1 MPYVPDLSD
10 PRYRDEVGW
19 FLYYEKHGR
28 DQYGGSYDDERLA
41 NSRALLDE
49 VLGHC
54 GQAQAW
60 LYEKT
65 VISIGCGCTGDL
77 SAWPAAVKIA
87 VDPLLYVYQKLG
99 MLVEDA
105 AGTSRTIYV
114 AVGIEEIPLL
124 DACADLVICR
134 NALDHMPRPEEALR
148 QIHRLLKPDGVFF
161 LSVDIGGLPT
171 PDEPTV
177 FSVESLLALLQD
189 YVEILMQN
197 DSYPPHSD
205 YRVCSVRILARK
217 RARGGLILDKEAVL
231 QAYIGTLGQDGMA
244 EVASQG

>member
-1 MPYVPDLSD
+1 MPHVPDLSD

-19 FLYYEKHGR
+19 FLYYEKYGR
-28 DQYGGSYDDERLA
+28 DQLGGSYNDERLA
-41 NSRALLDE
+41 YSRMLLDE

-54 GQAQAW
+54 GQAEAW
-60 LYEKT
+60 LQDKT
-65 VISIGCGCTGDL
+65 VVSIGCGCTGDL
-77 SAWPAAVKIA
+77 SAWPAAAKIA
-87 VDPLLYVYQKLG
+87 VDPLLHVYQKLG
-99 MLVEDA
+99 MLVEDT

-124 DACADLVICR
+124 DECADLVVCR

-148 QIHRLLKPDGVFF
+148 QVHRMLKRDGVFF

-189 YVEILMQN
+189 HFEVLTHT
-197 DSYPPHSD
+197 DSYPPHSE

-217 RARGGLILDKEAVL
+217 QARDGLTLDKETVL
-231 QAYIGTLGQDGMA
+231 QAYIASLGQDGMEEA
-244 EVASQG
+244 ASQG